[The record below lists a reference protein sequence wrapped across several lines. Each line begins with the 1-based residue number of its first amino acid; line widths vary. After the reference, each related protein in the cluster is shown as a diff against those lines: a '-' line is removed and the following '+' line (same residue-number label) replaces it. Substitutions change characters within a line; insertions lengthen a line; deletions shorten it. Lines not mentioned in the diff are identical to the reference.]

1 MASWTAAGTSYATHA
16 EPMIPIYIFYSMFG
30 FQRTCGVPE
39 LGLCR

>member
-1 MASWTAAGTSYATHA
+1 
-16 EPMIPIYIFYSMFG
+16 MIPIYIFYSMFG